1 MRPFEYVAP
10 RSLEEAYRV
19 LAQAD
24 ARRVRPLA
32 GGTDLVDQLR
42 TGRKQADLVMDLK
55 RIPPLM
61 RLEWDPQRGLTLGA
75 AVPCAEVAEHP
86 EVAARYPA
94 LAEACALVGSVQIQN
109 RASVGGNLCNAAPS
123 ADTAPALLVHEAR
136 AVLGGPRGTRE
147 VPLEEFFT
155 GPGQTVL
162 APDEILVEL
171 HLPPPPPRTASRYL
185 RFIPREEMDI
195 AVAGVAS
202 LVQVEE
208 GRIVRARIALCAV
221 APTPVRAREAE
232 AVLEGQIPSP
242 DLLRRAGDEAVRAT
256 RPISDV
262 RGSAE
267 YRRELVRVLTRR
279 TLTRCLQDLGLAL

>member
-1 MRPFEYVAP
+1 VRPFEYIAP
-10 RSLEEAYRV
+10 RTLEEVYRV
-19 LAQAD
+19 LAQANG
-24 ARRVRPLA
+24 RKVRPLA

-42 TGRKQADLVMDLK
+42 TGRKRADLVLDLK
-55 RIPPLM
+55 RIPEVM
-61 RLEWDPQRGLTLGA
+61 RLEWDPKKGLILGS
-75 AVPCAEVAEHP
+75 AVPCAEVARHP
-86 EVAARYPA
+86 EVVARYPA

-123 ADTAPALLVHEAR
+123 ADTAPPLLVHEAR
-136 AVLGGPRGTRE
+136 AVIGGPRGTRE
-147 VPLEEFFT
+147 VPLEEFFV

-171 HLPPPPPRTASRYL
+171 RLPPPAPLTTSHYL

-202 LVQVEE
+202 LVRVEG
-208 GRIVRARIALCAV
+208 GRIAQARIALSAV

-232 AVLEGQIPSP
+232 AVLEGQAPSEA
-242 DLLRRAGDEAVRAT
+242 LLRQAGDEAVKAT

-267 YRRELVRVLTRR
+267 YRKELVRVLTRR
-279 TLTRCLQDLGLAL
+279 TLARCLRDLGLAL